1 MKKIELLSPAK
12 NLEVGIA
19 AINHGADA
27 VYIGGPSFGAREK
40 VGNSIED
47 IEALCRHAAIFDA
60 KVYVTMN
67 TLLFD
72 NELED
77 ARKLAYDCWNAGVDA
92 LIVQDMALLNM
103 DMPPIALHAS
113 TQCHNIDAEKVKFL
127 EDVGFSQVVLAREL
141 SIEQIKDIRSKTS
154 VPLEYFIHG
163 ALCVSYSGQCYLSH
177 VIGGRSANRGACAQ
191 PCRLSWNLENKE
203 GKRLAN
209 NRHLLSLRDLNNSKN
224 IEELIDAGI
233 TSFKIEGRLKDID
246 YVKNV
251 TAFYRKT
258 IDEIIERRD
267 DICRSSRGESN
278 PTFYPNPEKSFSRG
292 FTDYFIH
299 GRQKYIDAP
308 YSPKSMG
315 EYLGTIEKV
324 KNKSV
329 TIKTGKELHNGDGLC
344 FLDRENNLLGFNVN
358 GVLET
363 QGIQSQRDTFNVSVQ
378 DSHVGM
384 HRMRPL
390 QLQDSHVGTHRMR
403 PLQRQTVISNSD
415 ISMTTRFK
423 IEGSKIFRNYD
434 IVWQKEVEKSQ
445 GNRKIKIDLLFTDTE
460 DGFALSAKLHNE
472 DSEYITTY
480 LSTEKEIANN
490 AEKALE
496 NIKNKLSQWGD
507 TEFSVETQ
515 NIASANYVETQNIAS
530 ANHAETQNIA
540 SVPAMQNIAYFIRAS
555 VLGEMKKDLVE
566 KLRSYLI
573 EKHRNER
580 ERRDITSVETY
591 GQTPVE
597 TYGRSPVET
606 YGRTSSSSQQN
617 SSQRNA
623 IYPKEH
629 LSYLGNVINKKAK
642 EFYEL
647 HGVRDIESGL
657 EKNKSDEELVVMT
670 TKHCIRYANNMC
682 SKEIGKP
689 AESLY
694 LFNDKGRFRLDFDCR
709 NCCMKV
715 IKEKN

>member
-12 NLEVGIA
+12 NLEIGIA

-47 IEALCRHAAIFDA
+47 IEKLCRHAALYDA

-72 NELED
+72 NELD
-77 ARKLAYDCWNAGVDA
+77 QARKLAYDCWNAGVDA

-103 DMPPIALHAS
+103 DDMPPIALHAS
-113 TQCHNIDAEKVKFL
+113 TQCHNIEADKVKFL

-141 SIEQIKDIRSKTS
+141 SIDEIKDIRSKTS

-191 PCRLSWNLENKE
+191 PCRLAWNLENKD
-203 GKRLAN
+203 GKRLIS

-233 TSFKIEGRLKDID
+233 SSFKIEGRLKDID

-251 TAFYRKT
+251 TAYYRNK
-258 IDEIIERRD
+258 IDEVIAKRD
-267 DICRSSRGESN
+267 DLCRSSRGESS
-278 PTFYPNPEKSFSRG
+278 PSFYPAPEKSFSRG

-324 KNKSV
+324 KNKSI
-329 TIKTGKELHNGDGLC
+329 TIRTGKELHNGDGLC

-358 GVLET
+358 AVAENKTRSL
-363 QGIQSQRDTFNVSVQ
+363 SQTI
-378 DSHVGM
+378 
-384 HRMRPL
+384 
-390 QLQDSHVGTHRMR
+390 T
-403 PLQRQTVISNSD
+403 SNTD
-415 ISMTTRFK
+415 ISMATRFK
-423 IEGSKIFRNYD
+423 IEGSKIFRNHD
-434 IVWQKEVEKSQ
+434 QVWEKELEKSN
-445 GNRKIKIDLLFTDTE
+445 GNRKIKISLRFTDTE
-460 DGFALSAKLHNE
+460 DGFALSAKLYNE
-472 DSEYITTY
+472 DSEYVTTNI
-480 LSTEKEIANN
+480 SIEKEIAINT
-490 AEKALE
+490 EKALD
-496 NIKNKLSQWGD
+496 NIKSKLSQWGD
-507 TEFSVETQ
+507 TEFSVEEIDVDFGQQTTD
-515 NIASANYVETQNIAS
+515 NRYRCLSLS
-530 ANHAETQNIA
+530 KAELGTSTSTVTEESQ
-540 SVPAMQNIAYFIRAS
+540 IAYFIRAS

-566 KLRSYLI
+566 KLKSYLV

-580 ERRDITSVETY
+580 ETFVRPET
-591 GQTPVE
+591 
-597 TYGRSPVET
+597 
-606 YGRTSSSSQQN
+606 
-617 SSQRNA
+617 NA
-623 IYPKEH
+623 IFPKDN
-629 LSYLGNVINKKAK
+629 LSYLGNVINKKSR
-642 EFYEL
+642 EFYER
-647 HGVRDIESGL
+647 HGVEIIEDGL
-657 EKNKSDEELVVMT
+657 EKLHSNEETVVMT
-670 TKHCIRYANNMC
+670 TKHCVRYANNIC
-682 SKEIGKP
+682 CKEIGKP

-694 LFNDKGRFRLDFDCR
+694 LFNEKGRFRLDFDCR

-715 IKEKN
+715 IKEK

>member
-47 IEALCRHAAIFDA
+47 IEALCKHAALFDA

-67 TLLFD
+67 TLLYD
-72 NELED
+72 SELED

-113 TQCHNIDAEKVKFL
+113 TQCHNIEAEKVKFL

-141 SIEQIKDIRSKTS
+141 SIEQIKDIRSKTT
-154 VPLEYFIHG
+154 VPLEYFVHG

-191 PCRLSWNLENKE
+191 PCRLSWNLENAE
-203 GKRLAN
+203 GKRLIS

-251 TAFYRKT
+251 TAYYRNK
-258 IDEIIERRD
+258 IDEVIAKRD
-267 DICRSSRGESN
+267 DLCRSSRGESS
-278 PTFYPNPEKSFSRG
+278 PSFYPAPEKSFSRG

-315 EYLGTIEKV
+315 EYLGTIEKI
-324 KNKSV
+324 KNKSI
-329 TIKTGKELHNGDGLC
+329 TIRTGKELHNGDGLC

-358 GVLET
+358 AVAENKTRSL
-363 QGIQSQRDTFNVSVQ
+363 SQTI
-378 DSHVGM
+378 
-384 HRMRPL
+384 
-390 QLQDSHVGTHRMR
+390 T
-403 PLQRQTVISNSD
+403 SNTD
-415 ISMTTRFK
+415 ISMATRFK
-423 IEGSKIFRNYD
+423 IEGSKIFRNHD
-434 IVWQKEVEKSQ
+434 NVWEKELEKSN
-445 GNRKIKIDLLFTDTE
+445 GNRKQKISLRFTDTE
-460 DGFALSAKLHNE
+460 DGFALSAKLYNK
-472 DSEYITTY
+472 DSEYVTTNI
-480 LSTEKEIANN
+480 SIDKEVAINT
-490 AEKALE
+490 EKALD
-496 NIKNKLSQWGD
+496 NIKSKLSQWGD
-507 TEFSVETQ
+507 TEFSVEE
-515 NIASANYVETQNIAS
+515 IDVEFGQQTTDNGQQTLS
-530 ANHAETQNIA
+530 T
-540 SVPAMQNIAYFIRAS
+540 AYFIRAS

-566 KLRSYLI
+566 KLKSHLI

-580 ERRDITSVETY
+580 DRRDV
-591 GQTPVE
+591 TPVA
-597 TYGRSPVET
+597 SNV
-606 YGRTSSSSQQN
+606 
-617 SSQRNA
+617 
-623 IYPKEH
+623 IYPKES
-629 LSYLGNVINKKAK
+629 LTYLGNVINEKSR
-642 EFYEL
+642 EFYKR
-647 HGVRDIESGL
+647 HGVEIIEDGL
-657 EKNKSDEELVVMT
+657 EKLRSGDELVVMT
-670 TKHCIRYANNMC
+670 TKHCVRYANNIC

-689 AESLY
+689 ATSLY
-694 LFNDKGRFRLDFDCR
+694 LANDKGRFRLDFDCR

-715 IKEKN
+715 IKEK

>member
-12 NLEVGIA
+12 NLEIGIA

-47 IEALCRHAAIFDA
+47 IEKLCRHAALYDA

-72 NELED
+72 NELD
-77 ARKLAYDCWNAGVDA
+77 QARKLAYDCWNAGVDA

-103 DMPPIALHAS
+103 DDMPPIALHAS
-113 TQCHNIDAEKVKFL
+113 TQCHNIEAEKVKFL

-141 SIEQIKDIRSKTS
+141 SIDEIKDIRSKTS

-191 PCRLSWNLENKE
+191 PCRLAWNLENKD
-203 GKRLAN
+203 GKRLIS

-233 TSFKIEGRLKDID
+233 SSFKIEGRLKDID
-246 YVKNV
+246 YVKNI
-251 TAFYRKT
+251 TAYYRKT
-258 IDEIIERRD
+258 IDQIIEKRSD
-267 DICRSSRGESN
+267 LCRSSRGESN
-278 PTFYPNPEKSFSRG
+278 PSFYPAPEKSFSRG

-324 KNKSV
+324 KNKSI
-329 TIKTGKELHNGDGLC
+329 TIRTGKELHNGDGLC

-358 GVLET
+358 AVDTSQQDNKTTRQQGV
-363 QGIQSQRDTFNVSVQ
+363 R
-378 DSHVGM
+378 
-384 HRMRPL
+384 L
-390 QLQDSHVGTHRMR
+390 QTIS
-403 PLQRQTVISNSD
+403 SNSD
-415 ISMTTRFK
+415 ISMATRFK
-423 IEGSKIFRNYD
+423 IEGSKIFRNHD
-434 IVWQKEVEKSQ
+434 NVWEKELEKSN
-445 GNRKIKIDLLFTDTE
+445 GNRKIKISLRFTDTE
-460 DGFALSAKLHNE
+460 DGFALSAKLYNE
-472 DSEYITTY
+472 DSEYVTTNI
-480 LSTEKEIANN
+480 SIEKEIAINT
-490 AEKALE
+490 EKALD
-496 NIKNKLSQWGD
+496 NIKSKLSQWGD
-507 TEFSVETQ
+507 TEFSVEEIEVDFNDNGQQTTDNRHCPQ
-515 NIASANYVETQNIAS
+515 ESPVETYGRTS
-530 ANHAETQNIA
+530 L
-540 SVPAMQNIAYFIRAS
+540 AYFIRAS

-566 KLRSYLI
+566 KLKSYLI

-580 ERRDITSVETY
+580 DCRDVTAMASNV
-591 GQTPVE
+591 V
-597 TYGRSPVET
+597 
-606 YGRTSSSSQQN
+606 
-617 SSQRNA
+617 
-623 IYPKEH
+623 YPKES
-629 LSYLGNVINKKAK
+629 LTYLGNVINKKSR
-642 EFYEL
+642 EFYER
-647 HGVRDIESGL
+647 HGVEIIEDGL
-657 EKNKSDEELVVMT
+657 EKLHSNEETVVMT
-670 TKHCIRYANNMC
+670 TKHCVRYANNIC
-682 SKEIGKP
+682 CKEIGKP

-694 LFNDKGRFRLDFDCR
+694 LFNEKGRFRLDFDCR

-715 IKEKN
+715 IKEK

>member
-47 IEALCRHAAIFDA
+47 IETLCRHAALFDA

-72 NELED
+72 SELEE
-77 ARKLAYDCWNAGVDA
+77 ARKIAYDCWNVGVDA

-141 SIEQIKDIRSKTS
+141 SIEQIKDISSKTT
-154 VPLEYFIHG
+154 VPLEYFVHG

-191 PCRLSWNLENKE
+191 PCRLSWNLENAE
-203 GKRLAN
+203 GKRLAT

-258 IDEIIERRD
+258 IDEIIERSD
-267 DICRSSRGESN
+267 DLCRSSRGESN
-278 PTFYPNPEKSFSRG
+278 PSFNPNPEKSFSRG

-329 TIKTGKELHNGDGLC
+329 TIKTGKTLHNGDGLC

-358 GVLET
+358 AVAENKTRSLT
-363 QGIQSQRDTFNVSVQ
+363 
-378 DSHVGM
+378 
-384 HRMRPL
+384 
-390 QLQDSHVGTHRMR
+390 
-403 PLQRQTVISNSD
+403 QTVTSNTD
-415 ISMTTRFK
+415 ISMMTRFK
-423 IEGSKIFRNYD
+423 IEGSKIFRNSD
-434 IVWQKEVEKSQ
+434 LVWQKEVEKSS
-445 GNRKIKIDLLFTDTE
+445 GNRKIKIDLRFTDTE
-460 DGFALSAKLHNE
+460 DGFALSARLHDE
-472 DSEYITTY
+472 DATGVTKDATGVTSLRFVTTNI
-480 LSTEKEIANN
+480 SIEKEIANN

-496 NIKNKLSQWGD
+496 NIKNKISQWGD
-507 TEFSVETQ
+507 TEFSVEEIEIFFDNRQQTTDNRLCPQ
-515 NIASANYVETQNIAS
+515 ESHVDTYGRTS
-530 ANHAETQNIA
+530 T
-540 SVPAMQNIAYFIRAS
+540 AYFIRAS

-566 KLRSYLI
+566 KLKSYLI
-573 EKHRNER
+573 EKHRDER
-580 ERRDITSVETY
+580 ERRDV
-591 GQTPVE
+591 TPVASQDV
-597 TYGRSPVET
+597 TPVA
-606 YGRTSSSSQQN
+606 SQV
-617 SSQRNA
+617 
-623 IYPKEH
+623 IYPQTS
-629 LSYLGNVINKKAK
+629 LSYLGNVINKKAR

-647 HGVRDIESGL
+647 HGVTDIEDGL
-657 EKNKSDEELVVMT
+657 EKLKSNDELVVMT
-670 TKHCIRYANNMC
+670 TKHCIRYANNIC

-689 AESLY
+689 AISLY
-694 LFNDKGRFRLDFDCR
+694 LVNDKGRFRLDFDCR

-715 IKEKN
+715 IKEK

>member
-47 IEALCRHAAIFDA
+47 IEALCRHAALFDA

-67 TLLFD
+67 TLLYD
-72 NELED
+72 SELED

-113 TQCHNIDAEKVKFL
+113 TQCHNIEAEKVKFL

-141 SIEQIKDIRSKTS
+141 SIEQIKDIRSKTT
-154 VPLEYFIHG
+154 VPLEYFVHG

-191 PCRLSWNLENKE
+191 PCRLSWNLENAE
-203 GKRLAN
+203 GKRLIS

-251 TAFYRKT
+251 TAYYRNK
-258 IDEIIERRD
+258 IDEVIAKRD
-267 DICRSSRGESN
+267 DLCRSSRGESS
-278 PTFYPNPEKSFSRG
+278 PSFYPAPEKSFSRG

-315 EYLGTIEKV
+315 EYLGTIEKI
-324 KNKSV
+324 KNKSI
-329 TIKTGKELHNGDGLC
+329 TIRTGKELHNGDGLC

-358 GVLET
+358 AVAENKTRSL
-363 QGIQSQRDTFNVSVQ
+363 SQTI
-378 DSHVGM
+378 
-384 HRMRPL
+384 
-390 QLQDSHVGTHRMR
+390 T
-403 PLQRQTVISNSD
+403 SNTD
-415 ISMTTRFK
+415 ISMATRFK
-423 IEGSKIFRNYD
+423 IEGSKIFRNHD
-434 IVWQKEVEKSQ
+434 NVWEKELEKSN
-445 GNRKIKIDLLFTDTE
+445 GNRKQKISLRFTDTE
-460 DGFALSAKLHNE
+460 DGFALSAKLYNK
-472 DSEYITTY
+472 DSEYVTTNI
-480 LSTEKEIANN
+480 SIDKEVAINT
-490 AEKALE
+490 EKALD
-496 NIKNKLSQWGD
+496 NIKSKLSQWGD
-507 TEFSVETQ
+507 TEFSVEE
-515 NIASANYVETQNIAS
+515 IDVEFGQQTTDNGQQTLS
-530 ANHAETQNIA
+530 T
-540 SVPAMQNIAYFIRAS
+540 AYFIRAS

-566 KLRSYLI
+566 KLKSYLI

-580 ERRDITSVETY
+580 DCRDV
-591 GQTPVE
+591 TPVA
-597 TYGRSPVET
+597 SNV
-606 YGRTSSSSQQN
+606 
-617 SSQRNA
+617 
-623 IYPKEH
+623 IYPKES
-629 LSYLGNVINKKAK
+629 LTYLGNVINEKSR
-642 EFYEL
+642 EFYKR
-647 HGVRDIESGL
+647 HGVEIIEDGL
-657 EKNKSDEELVVMT
+657 EKLRSGDELVVMT
-670 TKHCIRYANNMC
+670 TKHCVRYANNIC

-689 AESLY
+689 ATSLY
-694 LFNDKGRFRLDFDCR
+694 LANDKGRFRLDFDCR

-715 IKEKN
+715 IKEK

>member
-47 IEALCRHAAIFDA
+47 IEALCKHAALFDA

-67 TLLFD
+67 TLLYD
-72 NELED
+72 SELED

-113 TQCHNIDAEKVKFL
+113 TQCHNIEAEKVKFL

-141 SIEQIKDIRSKTS
+141 SIEQIKDIRSKTT
-154 VPLEYFIHG
+154 VPLEYFVHG

-191 PCRLSWNLENKE
+191 PCRLSWNLENAE
-203 GKRLAN
+203 GKRLIS

-233 TSFKIEGRLKDID
+233 TSFKIEGRLKDVD

-251 TAFYRKT
+251 TAYYRKT

-267 DICRSSRGESN
+267 DICRSSRGESS
-278 PTFYPNPEKSFSRG
+278 PSFYPAPEKSFSRG

-324 KNKSV
+324 KNKSI

-358 GVLET
+358 AVDTSQHDNKSTRQQGV
-363 QGIQSQRDTFNVSVQ
+363 R
-378 DSHVGM
+378 
-384 HRMRPL
+384 L
-390 QLQDSHVGTHRMR
+390 QT
-403 PLQRQTVISNSD
+403 ISSNTD
-415 ISMTTRFK
+415 ISMATRFK
-423 IEGSKIFRNYD
+423 IEGSKIFRNHD
-434 IVWQKEVEKSQ
+434 NVWEKELEKSH
-445 GNRKIKIDLLFTDTE
+445 GNRKQKISLRFSDTE
-460 DGFALSAKLHNE
+460 DGFALSAKLYNT
-472 DSEYITTY
+472 DSEYITTNI
-480 LSTEKEIANN
+480 SIEKEVAINT
-490 AEKALE
+490 EKALD
-496 NIKNKLSQWGD
+496 NIKSKLSQWGD
-507 TEFSVETQ
+507 TEFFVEE
-515 NIASANYVETQNIAS
+515 IEVEFGQQTLS
-530 ANHAETQNIA
+530 T
-540 SVPAMQNIAYFIRAS
+540 AYFIRAS

-566 KLRSYLI
+566 KLKSHLI

-580 ERRDITSVETY
+580 DTRKTDATGVKDATGVTSL
-591 GQTPVE
+591 PV
-597 TYGRSPVET
+597 
-606 YGRTSSSSQQN
+606 
-617 SSQRNA
+617 
-623 IYPKEH
+623 YPKES
-629 LSYLGNVINKKAK
+629 LTYLGNVINEKSR
-642 EFYEL
+642 EFYKK
-647 HGVRDIESGL
+647 HGVEIIEDGL
-657 EKNKSDEELVVMT
+657 EKLRSNDELVVMT
-670 TKHCIRYANNMC
+670 TKHCIRYANNIC

-689 AESLY
+689 ASSLY
-694 LFNDKGRFRLDFDCR
+694 LVNDKGRFRLDFDCR

-715 IKEKN
+715 IKEK

>member
-47 IEALCRHAAIFDA
+47 IEALCRHAALFDA

-67 TLLFD
+67 TLLYD
-72 NELED
+72 SELED

-113 TQCHNIDAEKVKFL
+113 TQCHNIEAEKVKFL

-141 SIEQIKDIRSKTS
+141 SIEQIKDIRSKTT

-191 PCRLSWNLENKE
+191 PCRLAWNLENAE
-203 GKRLAN
+203 GKRLIS

-251 TAFYRKT
+251 TAYYRNR
-258 IDEIIERRD
+258 IDEIIAKRD

-278 PTFYPNPEKSFSRG
+278 PTFYPAPEKSFSRG

-324 KNKSV
+324 KNKSI
-329 TIKTGKELHNGDGLC
+329 TIRTGKELHNGDGLC

-358 GVLET
+358 GVMET
-363 QGIQSQRDTFNVSVQ
+363 KT
-378 DSHVGM
+378 
-384 HRMRPL
+384 
-390 QLQDSHVGTHRMR
+390 
-403 PLQRQTVISNSD
+403 QTLTQTITSNSD
-415 ISMTTRFK
+415 ISMATRFK
-423 IEGSKIFRNYD
+423 IEGSKIFRNHD
-434 IVWQKEVEKSQ
+434 NVWEKELEKSN
-445 GNRKIKIDLLFTDTE
+445 GNRKQKISLRFSDTE
-460 DGFALSAKLHNE
+460 DGFALSAKLYNE
-472 DSEYITTY
+472 DSEYVTTNI
-480 LSTEKEIANN
+480 SIEKEVAINT
-490 AEKALE
+490 EKALD
-496 NIKNKLSQWGD
+496 NIKSKLSQWGD
-507 TEFSVETQ
+507 TEFAVEEIDVDFGQQTTDNGQRCLSLSKADIGTSTSSVTEESQ
-515 NIASANYVETQNIAS
+515 
-530 ANHAETQNIA
+530 
-540 SVPAMQNIAYFIRAS
+540 IAYFIRAS

-566 KLRSYLI
+566 KLKSYLV

-580 ERRDITSVETY
+580 ETFVRPET
-591 GQTPVE
+591 
-597 TYGRSPVET
+597 
-606 YGRTSSSSQQN
+606 
-617 SSQRNA
+617 NA
-623 IYPKEH
+623 IFPKDN
-629 LSYLGNVINKKAK
+629 LSYLGNVINTKSR
-642 EFYEL
+642 EFYEM
-647 HGVRDIESGL
+647 HGVEIIEDGL
-657 EKNKSDEELVVMT
+657 EKLRSNDELVVMT
-670 TKHCIRYANNMC
+670 TKHCVRYANNIC

-689 AESLY
+689 ATSLY
-694 LFNDKGRFRLDFDCR
+694 LVNDKGRFRLDFDCR

-715 IKEKN
+715 IKEK

>member
-47 IEALCRHAAIFDA
+47 IEALCKHAALFDA

-67 TLLFD
+67 TLLYD
-72 NELED
+72 SELED

-113 TQCHNIDAEKVKFL
+113 TQCHNIEAEKVKFL

-141 SIEQIKDIRSKTS
+141 SIEQIKDIRSKTT

-191 PCRLSWNLENKE
+191 PCRLSWNLENAE
-203 GKRLAN
+203 GKRLIS

-251 TAFYRKT
+251 TAYYRNR
-258 IDEIIERRD
+258 IDEIIAKRD

-278 PTFYPNPEKSFSRG
+278 PTFYPAPEKSFSRG

-324 KNKSV
+324 KNKSI
-329 TIKTGKELHNGDGLC
+329 TIRTGKELHNGDGLC

-358 GVLET
+358 GVMET
-363 QGIQSQRDTFNVSVQ
+363 KT
-378 DSHVGM
+378 
-384 HRMRPL
+384 
-390 QLQDSHVGTHRMR
+390 
-403 PLQRQTVISNSD
+403 QTLTQTITSNTD
-415 ISMTTRFK
+415 ISMATRFK
-423 IEGSKIFRNYD
+423 IEGSKIFRNHD
-434 IVWQKEVEKSQ
+434 NVWEKELEKSN
-445 GNRKIKIDLLFTDTE
+445 GNRKQKISLRFSDTE
-460 DGFALSAKLHNE
+460 DGFALSAKLYNE
-472 DSEYITTY
+472 DCEYVTTNI
-480 LSTEKEIANN
+480 SIEKEVAINT
-490 AEKALE
+490 EKALD
-496 NIKNKLSQWGD
+496 NIKSKLSQWGD
-507 TEFSVETQ
+507 TEFAVEEIDVLFGQQTTDNGQ
-515 NIASANYVETQNIAS
+515 QTLSTAYKSEPMANSQ
-530 ANHAETQNIA
+530 Q
-540 SVPAMQNIAYFIRAS
+540 PIAYFIRAS

-566 KLRSYLI
+566 KLKSYLI

-580 ERRDITSVETY
+580 ETFVRPET
-591 GQTPVE
+591 
-597 TYGRSPVET
+597 
-606 YGRTSSSSQQN
+606 
-617 SSQRNA
+617 NA
-623 IYPKEH
+623 IFPKDN
-629 LSYLGNVINKKAK
+629 LSYLGNVINAK
-642 EFYEL
+642 SREFYEM
-647 HGVRDIESGL
+647 HGVEIIEDGL
-657 EKNKSDEELVVMT
+657 EKLRSNDELVVMT
-670 TKHCIRYANNMC
+670 TKHCVRYANNIC

-689 AESLY
+689 ATSLY
-694 LFNDKGRFRLDFDCR
+694 LVNDKGRFRLDFDCR

-715 IKEKN
+715 IKEK

>member
-12 NLEVGIA
+12 NLEIGIA

-47 IEALCRHAAIFDA
+47 IEKLCRHAALYDA

-72 NELED
+72 SELD
-77 ARKLAYDCWNAGVDA
+77 QARKLAYDCWNAGVDA

-103 DMPPIALHAS
+103 DDMPPIALHAS
-113 TQCHNIDAEKVKFL
+113 TQCHNIEAEKVKFL

-141 SIEQIKDIRSKTS
+141 SIDEIKDIRSKTS

-191 PCRLSWNLENKE
+191 PCRLAWNLENKD
-203 GKRLAN
+203 GKRLIS

-251 TAFYRKT
+251 TAYYRNR
-258 IDEIIERRD
+258 IDEIIAKRD
-267 DICRSSRGESN
+267 DLCRSSRGESN
-278 PTFYPNPEKSFSRG
+278 PTFYPAPEKSFSRG

-324 KNKSV
+324 KNKSI

-358 GVLET
+358 AVDTSQQDNKTTRQQGV
-363 QGIQSQRDTFNVSVQ
+363 R
-378 DSHVGM
+378 
-384 HRMRPL
+384 L
-390 QLQDSHVGTHRMR
+390 QTIS
-403 PLQRQTVISNSD
+403 SNSD
-415 ISMTTRFK
+415 ISMATRFK
-423 IEGSKIFRNYD
+423 IEGSKIFRNHD
-434 IVWQKEVEKSQ
+434 NVWEKELEKSN
-445 GNRKIKIDLLFTDTE
+445 GNRKIKISLRFTDTE
-460 DGFALSAKLHNE
+460 DGFALSAKLYNE
-472 DSEYITTY
+472 DSEYVTTNI
-480 LSTEKEIANN
+480 SIEKEIAINT
-490 AEKALE
+490 EKALD
-496 NIKNKLSQWGD
+496 NIKSKLSQWGD
-507 TEFSVETQ
+507 TEFLVEEIDVDFNDNGQQTTDKRHCPQESPVETYGRT
-515 NIASANYVETQNIAS
+515 SL
-530 ANHAETQNIA
+530 
-540 SVPAMQNIAYFIRAS
+540 AYFIRAS

-566 KLRSYLI
+566 KLKSYLI

-580 ERRDITSVETY
+580 ETFIKPEINVL
-591 GQTPVE
+591 
-597 TYGRSPVET
+597 
-606 YGRTSSSSQQN
+606 
-617 SSQRNA
+617 
-623 IYPKEH
+623 YPMEKV
-629 LSYLGNVINKKAK
+629 SYLGNVINKKSR
-642 EFYEL
+642 EFYER
-647 HGVRDIESGL
+647 HGVEIIEDGL
-657 EKNKSDEELVVMT
+657 EKLHSNEETVVMT
-670 TKHCIRYANNMC
+670 TKHCVRYANNIC
-682 SKEIGKP
+682 CKEIGKP

-694 LFNDKGRFRLDFDCR
+694 LFNEKGRFRLDFDCR

-715 IKEKN
+715 IKEK

>member
-47 IEALCRHAAIFDA
+47 IETLCRHAALFDA

-77 ARKLAYDCWNAGVDA
+77 ACKLAYDCWNAGVDA

-141 SIEQIKDIRSKTS
+141 SIEQIKDIRSKTT
-154 VPLEYFIHG
+154 VPLEYFVHG

-191 PCRLSWNLENKE
+191 PCRLSWNLENAE
-203 GKRLAN
+203 GKRLAT

-233 TSFKIEGRLKDID
+233 SSFKIEGRLKDID

-278 PTFYPNPEKSFSRG
+278 PAFYPNPEKSFSRG

-329 TIKTGKELHNGDGLC
+329 TIRTNKELHNGDGLC

-358 GVLET
+358 AVAENKTRSLT
-363 QGIQSQRDTFNVSVQ
+363 
-378 DSHVGM
+378 
-384 HRMRPL
+384 
-390 QLQDSHVGTHRMR
+390 
-403 PLQRQTVISNSD
+403 QTVTSNSD
-415 ISMTTRFK
+415 ISKMTRFK
-423 IEGSKIFRNYD
+423 IEGSKIFRNSD
-434 IVWQKEVEKSQ
+434 LVWQKEVEKSQ
-445 GNRKIKIDLLFTDTE
+445 GNRKMKIDLIFTDTE
-460 DGFALSAKLHNE
+460 DGFALSAKLHDT

-490 AEKALE
+490 AEMALE
-496 NIKNKLSQWGD
+496 NIKSKLSQWGD
-507 TEFSVETQ
+507 TEFMVENIEIFFDNGQQTTDNRLCPQESHVETYGRM
-515 NIASANYVETQNIAS
+515 S
-530 ANHAETQNIA
+530 
-540 SVPAMQNIAYFIRAS
+540 YFIRAS

-566 KLRSYLI
+566 KLRAYLI
-573 EKHRNER
+573 EKHRDER
-580 ERRDITSVETY
+580 ERRDVKVTTSDV
-591 GQTPVE
+591 
-597 TYGRSPVET
+597 
-606 YGRTSSSSQQN
+606 
-617 SSQRNA
+617 

-629 LSYLGNVINKKAK
+629 LTYLGNVINKKAR

-647 HGVRDIESGL
+647 HGVKDIEDGL
-657 EKNKSDEELVVMT
+657 EKIKSNDELVVMT
-670 TKHCIRYANNMC
+670 TKHCIRYANNIC

-689 AESLY
+689 ATSLY
-694 LFNDKGRFRLDFDCR
+694 LVNDKGRFRLDFDCR

-715 IKEKN
+715 IKEKFI

>member
-47 IEALCRHAAIFDA
+47 IEALCKHAALFDA

-67 TLLFD
+67 TLLYD
-72 NELED
+72 SELED

-113 TQCHNIDAEKVKFL
+113 TQCHNIEAEKVKFL

-141 SIEQIKDIRSKTS
+141 SIEQIKDIRSKTT
-154 VPLEYFIHG
+154 VPLEYFVHG

-191 PCRLSWNLENKE
+191 PCRLSWNLENAE
-203 GKRLAN
+203 GKRLIS

-233 TSFKIEGRLKDID
+233 SSFKIEGRLKDID

-251 TAFYRKT
+251 TAYYRNK
-258 IDEIIERRD
+258 IDEVIAKRD
-267 DICRSSRGESN
+267 DLCRSSRGESN
-278 PTFYPNPEKSFSRG
+278 PSFYPAPEKSFSRG

-315 EYLGTIEKV
+315 EYLGTIEKI
-324 KNKSV
+324 KNKSI
-329 TIKTGKELHNGDGLC
+329 TIRTGKELHNGDGLC

-358 GVLET
+358 AVAENKTRSL
-363 QGIQSQRDTFNVSVQ
+363 SQTI
-378 DSHVGM
+378 
-384 HRMRPL
+384 
-390 QLQDSHVGTHRMR
+390 T
-403 PLQRQTVISNSD
+403 SNTD
-415 ISMTTRFK
+415 ISMATRFK
-423 IEGSKIFRNYD
+423 IEGSKIFRNHD
-434 IVWQKEVEKSQ
+434 NVWERELEKSN
-445 GNRKIKIDLLFTDTE
+445 GNRKQKISLRFTDTE
-460 DGFALSAKLHNE
+460 DGFALSAKLYNE
-472 DSEYITTY
+472 DSEYVTTNI
-480 LSTEKEIANN
+480 SIDKEVAINT
-490 AEKALE
+490 EKALD
-496 NIKNKLSQWGD
+496 NIKSKLSQWGD
-507 TEFSVETQ
+507 TEFSIEEIDVEFGQQTTDNGQ
-515 NIASANYVETQNIAS
+515 QTLST
-530 ANHAETQNIA
+530 
-540 SVPAMQNIAYFIRAS
+540 AYFIRAS

-566 KLRSYLI
+566 KLKSYLI

-580 ERRDITSVETY
+580 DTRKTDATGVKDATGVTSL
-591 GQTPVE
+591 PV
-597 TYGRSPVET
+597 
-606 YGRTSSSSQQN
+606 
-617 SSQRNA
+617 
-623 IYPKEH
+623 YPKES
-629 LSYLGNVINKKAK
+629 LTYLGNVINEKSR
-642 EFYEL
+642 EFYKR
-647 HGVRDIESGL
+647 HGVEIIEDGL
-657 EKNKSDEELVVMT
+657 EKLRSGDELVVMT
-670 TKHCIRYANNMC
+670 TKHCVRYANNIC

-689 AESLY
+689 ATSLY
-694 LFNDKGRFRLDFDCR
+694 LANDKGRFRLDFDCR

-715 IKEKN
+715 IKEK

>member
-47 IEALCRHAAIFDA
+47 IETLCRHAALFDA

-141 SIEQIKDIRSKTS
+141 SIEQIKDIRSKTT
-154 VPLEYFIHG
+154 VPLEYFVHG

-191 PCRLSWNLENKE
+191 PCRLSWNLENAE
-203 GKRLAN
+203 GKRLIS

-251 TAFYRKT
+251 TAYYRNR
-258 IDEIIERRD
+258 IDEIIAKRD

-278 PTFYPNPEKSFSRG
+278 PTFYPAPEKSFSRG

-329 TIKTGKELHNGDGLC
+329 TIKTNKELHNGDGLC

-358 GVLET
+358 AVAENKTRSLT
-363 QGIQSQRDTFNVSVQ
+363 
-378 DSHVGM
+378 
-384 HRMRPL
+384 
-390 QLQDSHVGTHRMR
+390 
-403 PLQRQTVISNSD
+403 QTVTSNSD
-415 ISMTTRFK
+415 ISMATRFK
-423 IEGSKIFRNYD
+423 IEGSKIFRNSD
-434 IVWQKEVEKSQ
+434 LVWQKEVEKSQ
-445 GNRKIKIDLLFTDTE
+445 GNRKMKIDLIFTDTE
-460 DGFALSAKLHNE
+460 DGFALSAKLHDT

-507 TEFSVETQ
+507 TEFVVENIEIFFDNGQQTTDNRLCPQESHVETYGRM
-515 NIASANYVETQNIAS
+515 S
-530 ANHAETQNIA
+530 
-540 SVPAMQNIAYFIRAS
+540 YFIRAS

-580 ERRDITSVETY
+580 ERRNIT
-591 GQTPVE
+591 
-597 TYGRSPVET
+597 
-606 YGRTSSSSQQN
+606 SSQQN
-617 SSQRNA
+617 V

-629 LSYLGNVINKKAK
+629 LTYLGNVINKKAR
-642 EFYEL
+642 EFYEF
-647 HGVRDIESGL
+647 HGVKDIEDGL
-657 EKNKSDEELVVMT
+657 EKIKSNDELVVMT
-670 TKHCIRYANNMC
+670 TKHCIRYANNIC

-689 AESLY
+689 AISLY
-694 LFNDKGRFRLDFDCR
+694 LVNDKGRFRLDFDCR

-715 IKEKN
+715 IKEK

>member
-47 IEALCRHAAIFDA
+47 IETLCRHAALFDA

-77 ARKLAYDCWNAGVDA
+77 ARKIAYDCWNAGVDA

-113 TQCHNIDAEKVKFL
+113 TQCHNIEAEKVKFL

-141 SIEQIKDIRSKTS
+141 SIEQIKEIRSRTT
-154 VPLEYFIHG
+154 VPLEYFVHG

-191 PCRLSWNLENKE
+191 PCRLAWNLENAE
-203 GKRLAN
+203 GKRLVS

-258 IDEIIERRD
+258 IDEIIEGRD
-267 DICRSSRGESN
+267 DLCRSSRGESN
-278 PTFYPNPEKSFSRG
+278 PSFYPNPEKSFSRG

-329 TIKTGKELHNGDGLC
+329 TIKTNKELHNGDGLC

-358 GVLET
+358 AVSRDASEGRKVAGS
-363 QGIQSQRDTFNVSVQ
+363 QGHKGIRS
-378 DSHVGM
+378 
-384 HRMRPL
+384 
-390 QLQDSHVGTHRMR
+390 
-403 PLQRQTVISNSD
+403 QTVTSNTD
-415 ISMTTRFK
+415 ISMMTRFK
-423 IEGSKIFRNYD
+423 IEGSKIFRNSD
-434 IVWQKEVEKSQ
+434 LVWQKEVEKSS
-445 GNRKIKIDLLFTDTE
+445 GNRKIKIDLRFTDTE

-472 DSEYITTY
+472 DSEYVTTNI
-480 LSTEKEIANN
+480 SIEKEIANN

-496 NIKNKLSQWGD
+496 NIKNKISQWGD
-507 TEFSVETQ
+507 TEFSVAKIEIFFDNRQQT
-515 NIASANYVETQNIAS
+515 T
-530 ANHAETQNIA
+530 
-540 SVPAMQNIAYFIRAS
+540 AYFIRTS

-566 KLRSYLI
+566 KLKSYLI
-573 EKHRNER
+573 DKHRNER
-580 ERRDITSVETY
+580 ETFVKPKT
-591 GQTPVE
+591 
-597 TYGRSPVET
+597 
-606 YGRTSSSSQQN
+606 
-617 SSQRNA
+617 NA
-623 IYPKEH
+623 IYPKES
-629 LSYLGNVINKKAK
+629 LSYLGNVINNKSR

-647 HGVRDIESGL
+647 HGVTDVEDGL
-657 EKNKSDEELVVMT
+657 EKLKSNDELVVMT
-670 TKHCIRYANNMC
+670 MKHCIRYANNIC

-689 AESLY
+689 ATSLY
-694 LFNDKGRFRLDFDCR
+694 LVNDKGRFRLDFDCR

-715 IKEKN
+715 IREK

>member
-47 IEALCRHAAIFDA
+47 IEALCRHAALFDA
-60 KVYVTMN
+60 KVYDTMN
-67 TLLFD
+67 TLLYD
-72 NELED
+72 SELED

-113 TQCHNIDAEKVKFL
+113 TQCHNIEAEKVKFL

-141 SIEQIKDIRSKTS
+141 SIEQIKDIRSKTT

-191 PCRLSWNLENKE
+191 PCRLAWNLENAE
-203 GKRLAN
+203 GKRLIS

-251 TAFYRKT
+251 TAYYRNR
-258 IDEIIERRD
+258 IDEIIAKRD

-278 PTFYPNPEKSFSRG
+278 PTFYPAPEKSFSRG

-324 KNKSV
+324 KNKSI
-329 TIKTGKELHNGDGLC
+329 TIRTGKELHNGDGLC

-358 GVLET
+358 AVAENKTRSLT
-363 QGIQSQRDTFNVSVQ
+363 QTIT
-378 DSHVGM
+378 
-384 HRMRPL
+384 
-390 QLQDSHVGTHRMR
+390 
-403 PLQRQTVISNSD
+403 SNTD
-415 ISMTTRFK
+415 ISMATRFK
-423 IEGSKIFRNYD
+423 IEGSKIFRNHD
-434 IVWQKEVEKSQ
+434 NVWEKELEKSN
-445 GNRKIKIDLLFTDTE
+445 GNRKQKISLRFSDTE
-460 DGFALSAKLHNE
+460 DGFALSAKLYNE
-472 DSEYITTY
+472 DCEYVTTNI
-480 LSTEKEIANN
+480 SIEKEVAINT
-490 AEKALE
+490 EKALD
-496 NIKNKLSQWGD
+496 NIKSKLSQWGD
-507 TEFSVETQ
+507 TEFAVEEIDVDFGQQTTDNGQGCLSLSKADIGTSTSSVTEESQ
-515 NIASANYVETQNIAS
+515 
-530 ANHAETQNIA
+530 
-540 SVPAMQNIAYFIRAS
+540 IAYFIRAS
-555 VLGEMKKDLVE
+555 ILGEMKKDLVE
-566 KLRSYLI
+566 KLKSYLV

-580 ERRDITSVETY
+580 ETFVRPET
-591 GQTPVE
+591 
-597 TYGRSPVET
+597 
-606 YGRTSSSSQQN
+606 
-617 SSQRNA
+617 NA
-623 IYPKEH
+623 IFPKDN
-629 LSYLGNVINKKAK
+629 LSYLGNVINAK
-642 EFYEL
+642 SREFYEM
-647 HGVRDIESGL
+647 HGVEIIEDGL
-657 EKNKSDEELVVMT
+657 EKLRSNDELVVMT
-670 TKHCIRYANNMC
+670 TKHCVRYANNIC

-689 AESLY
+689 ATSLY
-694 LFNDKGRFRLDFDCR
+694 LVNDKGRFRLDFDCR

-715 IKEKN
+715 IKEK

>member
-47 IEALCRHAAIFDA
+47 IEALCKHAALFDA

-113 TQCHNIDAEKVKFL
+113 TQCHNIEAEKVKFL

-141 SIEQIKDIRSKTS
+141 SIEQIKDIRSKTT

-191 PCRLSWNLENKE
+191 PCRLSWNLENAE
-203 GKRLAN
+203 GKRLIS

-251 TAFYRKT
+251 TAYYRNK
-258 IDEIIERRD
+258 IDEVIAKRED
-267 DICRSSRGESN
+267 LCRSSRGESS
-278 PTFYPNPEKSFSRG
+278 PTFYPAPEKSFSRG

-315 EYLGTIEKV
+315 EYLGTIEKI
-324 KNKSV
+324 KNKSI
-329 TIKTGKELHNGDGLC
+329 TIRTGKELHNGDGLC

-358 GVLET
+358 AVAENKTRSLT
-363 QGIQSQRDTFNVSVQ
+363 QTIT
-378 DSHVGM
+378 
-384 HRMRPL
+384 
-390 QLQDSHVGTHRMR
+390 
-403 PLQRQTVISNSD
+403 SNTD
-415 ISMTTRFK
+415 ISMATRFK
-423 IEGSKIFRNYD
+423 IEGSKIFRNSD
-434 IVWQKEVEKSQ
+434 LVWQKEVEKSN
-445 GNRKIKIDLLFTDTE
+445 GNRKQKISLRFTDTE
-460 DGFALSAKLHNE
+460 DGFALSAKLYNE
-472 DSEYITTY
+472 DCEYVTTNI
-480 LSTEKEIANN
+480 SIEKEIAINT
-490 AEKALE
+490 EKALD
-496 NIKNKLSQWGD
+496 NIKSKLSQWGD
-507 TEFSVETQ
+507 TEFAVEEIDVLFGQQTTDNGQGCLSLSKADIGTSTSSVTEESQ
-515 NIASANYVETQNIAS
+515 
-530 ANHAETQNIA
+530 
-540 SVPAMQNIAYFIRAS
+540 IAYFIRAS

-566 KLRSYLI
+566 KLKSYLI

-580 ERRDITSVETY
+580 ETFVRPET
-591 GQTPVE
+591 
-597 TYGRSPVET
+597 
-606 YGRTSSSSQQN
+606 
-617 SSQRNA
+617 NA
-623 IYPKEH
+623 IFPKDN
-629 LSYLGNVINKKAK
+629 LSYLGNVINKKSR
-642 EFYEL
+642 EFYEN
-647 HGVRDIESGL
+647 HGVENIEDGL
-657 EKNKSDEELVVMT
+657 EKLRSDDELVVMT
-670 TKHCIRYANNMC
+670 TKHCVRYANNIC

-689 AESLY
+689 ATSLY
-694 LFNDKGRFRLDFDCR
+694 LVNDKGRFRLDFDCR

-715 IKEKN
+715 IKEK

>member
-47 IEALCRHAAIFDA
+47 IETLCNHAALFDA
-60 KVYVTMN
+60 RVYVTMN

-72 NELED
+72 SELED

-113 TQCHNIDAEKVKFL
+113 TQCHNIEAEKVKFL

-154 VPLEYFIHG
+154 VPLEYFVHG

-191 PCRLSWNLENKE
+191 PCRLAWNLENAE
-203 GKRLAN
+203 GKRLVS

-267 DICRSSRGESN
+267 DLCRSSRGESN
-278 PTFYPNPEKSFSRG
+278 PSFNPNPEKSFSRG

-329 TIKTGKELHNGDGLC
+329 TIRTNKELHNGDGLC

-358 GVLET
+358 AVSRDASMLPTIKHIDTSEGRKVAGS
-363 QGIQSQRDTFNVSVQ
+363 QGYKGIRS
-378 DSHVGM
+378 
-384 HRMRPL
+384 
-390 QLQDSHVGTHRMR
+390 
-403 PLQRQTVISNSD
+403 QTVTSNTD
-415 ISMTTRFK
+415 ISMATRFK
-423 IEGSKIFRNYD
+423 IEGSKIFRNSD
-434 IVWQKEVEKSQ
+434 LVWQKEVEKSS
-445 GNRKIKIDLLFTDTE
+445 GNRKIKIDLKFTDTE
-460 DGFALSAKLHNE
+460 DGFALSAKLHDE
-472 DSEYITTY
+472 DSEYVTTNI
-480 LSTEKEIANN
+480 SIEKEIANN
-490 AEKALE
+490 TEKALE
-496 NIKNKLSQWGD
+496 NIKNKISQWGD
-507 TEFSVETQ
+507 TEFSVED
-515 NIASANYVETQNIAS
+515 VEIDFQVTGSQS
-530 ANHAETQNIA
+530 HKVTE
-540 SVPAMQNIAYFIRAS
+540 SVSGSELNVQQPTTNSQQPIAYFIRAS

-566 KLRSYLI
+566 KLKSYLI

-580 ERRDITSVETY
+580 ERRNI
-591 GQTPVE
+591 
-597 TYGRSPVET
+597 SPVET
-606 YGRTSSSSQQN
+606 YGRTSVLY
-617 SSQRNA
+617 
-623 IYPKEH
+623 IDPKQIRLE
-629 LSYLGNVINKKAK
+629 GQKNG
-642 EFYEL
+642 FFPGCC
-647 HGVRDIESGL
+647 GVW
-657 EKNKSDEELVVMT
+657 KNNLIVCGS
-670 TKHCIRYANNMC
+670 TKN
-682 SKEIGKP
+682 
-689 AESLY
+689 L
-694 LFNDKGRFRLDFDCR
+694 
-709 NCCMKV
+709 
-715 IKEKN
+715 KEKAELDKFLKENNFNLIELYDGELIDVGSIFFN

>member
-47 IEALCRHAAIFDA
+47 IEALCKHAALFDA

-67 TLLFD
+67 TLLYD
-72 NELED
+72 SELED

-113 TQCHNIDAEKVKFL
+113 TQCHNIEAEKVKFL

-141 SIEQIKDIRSKTS
+141 SIEQIKDIRSKTT

-191 PCRLSWNLENKE
+191 PCRLSWNLENAE
-203 GKRLAN
+203 GKRLIS

-251 TAFYRKT
+251 TAYYRNR
-258 IDEIIERRD
+258 IDEIIAKRD

-278 PTFYPNPEKSFSRG
+278 PTFYPAPDKSFSRG

-299 GRQKYIDAP
+299 GRQKYIDSP

-324 KNKSV
+324 KNKSI
-329 TIKTGKELHNGDGLC
+329 TIRTGKELHNGDGLC

-358 GVLET
+358 AVAENKTRSLT
-363 QGIQSQRDTFNVSVQ
+363 QTIT
-378 DSHVGM
+378 
-384 HRMRPL
+384 
-390 QLQDSHVGTHRMR
+390 
-403 PLQRQTVISNSD
+403 SNTD
-415 ISMTTRFK
+415 ISMATRFK
-423 IEGSKIFRNYD
+423 IEGSKIFRNHD
-434 IVWQKEVEKSQ
+434 NVWEKELEKSN
-445 GNRKIKIDLLFTDTE
+445 GNRKQKISLRFSDTE
-460 DGFALSAKLHNE
+460 DGFALSAKLYNT
-472 DSEYITTY
+472 DSEYITTNI
-480 LSTEKEIANN
+480 SIEKEVAINT
-490 AEKALE
+490 EKALD
-496 NIKNKLSQWGD
+496 NIKSKLSQWGD
-507 TEFSVETQ
+507 TEFAVEEIDVLFGQQTTDNGQGCLSLSKADIGTSTSSVTEESQT
-515 NIASANYVETQNIAS
+515 
-530 ANHAETQNIA
+530 
-540 SVPAMQNIAYFIRAS
+540 AYFIRAS

-566 KLRSYLI
+566 KLKLYLI

-580 ERRDITSVETY
+580 ETFVRPET
-591 GQTPVE
+591 
-597 TYGRSPVET
+597 
-606 YGRTSSSSQQN
+606 
-617 SSQRNA
+617 NA
-623 IYPKEH
+623 IFPKDN
-629 LSYLGNVINKKAK
+629 LSYLGNVINAK
-642 EFYEL
+642 SREFYEM
-647 HGVRDIESGL
+647 HGVENIEDGL
-657 EKNKSDEELVVMT
+657 EKLRSNDELVVMT
-670 TKHCIRYANNMC
+670 TKHCIRYANNIC

-689 AESLY
+689 ATSLY
-694 LFNDKGRFRLDFDCR
+694 LVNDKGRFRLDFDCR

-715 IKEKN
+715 IKEK

>member
-47 IEALCRHAAIFDA
+47 IEALCKHAALFDA

-67 TLLFD
+67 TLLYD
-72 NELED
+72 SELED

-113 TQCHNIDAEKVKFL
+113 TQCHNIEAEKVKFL

-141 SIEQIKDIRSKTS
+141 SIEQIKDIRSKTT
-154 VPLEYFIHG
+154 VPLEYFVHG

-191 PCRLSWNLENKE
+191 PCRLSWNLENAE
-203 GKRLAN
+203 GKRLIS

-251 TAFYRKT
+251 TAYYRNK
-258 IDEIIERRD
+258 IDEVIAKRD
-267 DICRSSRGESN
+267 DLCRSSRGESN
-278 PTFYPNPEKSFSRG
+278 PSFYPAPEKSFSRG

-315 EYLGTIEKV
+315 EYLGTIEKI
-324 KNKSV
+324 KNKSI
-329 TIKTGKELHNGDGLC
+329 TIRTGKELHNGDGLC

-358 GVLET
+358 AVAENKTRSL
-363 QGIQSQRDTFNVSVQ
+363 SQTI
-378 DSHVGM
+378 
-384 HRMRPL
+384 
-390 QLQDSHVGTHRMR
+390 T
-403 PLQRQTVISNSD
+403 SNTD
-415 ISMTTRFK
+415 ISMATRFK
-423 IEGSKIFRNYD
+423 IEGSKIFRNHD
-434 IVWQKEVEKSQ
+434 NVWEKELEKSN
-445 GNRKIKIDLLFTDTE
+445 GNRKQKISLRFTDTE
-460 DGFALSAKLHNE
+460 DGFALSAKLYNE
-472 DSEYITTY
+472 DSEYVTTNI
-480 LSTEKEIANN
+480 SIDKEVAINT
-490 AEKALE
+490 EKALD
-496 NIKNKLSQWGD
+496 NIKSKLSQWGD
-507 TEFSVETQ
+507 TEFSVEE
-515 NIASANYVETQNIAS
+515 IDVEFGQQTTDNRQQTLS
-530 ANHAETQNIA
+530 T
-540 SVPAMQNIAYFIRAS
+540 AYFIRAS

-566 KLRSYLI
+566 KLKSYLI

-580 ERRDITSVETY
+580 DRRDV
-591 GQTPVE
+591 TPVA
-597 TYGRSPVET
+597 SNV
-606 YGRTSSSSQQN
+606 
-617 SSQRNA
+617 
-623 IYPKEH
+623 IYPKES
-629 LSYLGNVINKKAK
+629 LTYLGNVINEKSR
-642 EFYEL
+642 EFYKR
-647 HGVRDIESGL
+647 HGVEIIEDGL
-657 EKNKSDEELVVMT
+657 EKLRSGDELVVMT
-670 TKHCIRYANNMC
+670 TKHCVRYANNIC

-689 AESLY
+689 ATSLY
-694 LFNDKGRFRLDFDCR
+694 LANDKGRFRLDFDCR

-715 IKEKN
+715 IKEK

>member
-47 IEALCRHAAIFDA
+47 IETLCRHAALFDA

-141 SIEQIKDIRSKTS
+141 SIEQIKDIRSKTT
-154 VPLEYFIHG
+154 VPLEYFVHG

-191 PCRLSWNLENKE
+191 PCRLSWNLENAE
-203 GKRLAN
+203 GKRLAT

-233 TSFKIEGRLKDID
+233 SSFKIEGRLKDID

-278 PTFYPNPEKSFSRG
+278 PAFYPNPEKSFSRG

-329 TIKTGKELHNGDGLC
+329 TIRTGKTLHNGDGLC

-358 GVLET
+358 AVAENKTRSLT
-363 QGIQSQRDTFNVSVQ
+363 
-378 DSHVGM
+378 
-384 HRMRPL
+384 
-390 QLQDSHVGTHRMR
+390 
-403 PLQRQTVISNSD
+403 QTVTSNSD
-415 ISMTTRFK
+415 ISMATRFK
-423 IEGSKIFRNYD
+423 IEGSKIFRNSD
-434 IVWQKEVEKSQ
+434 LVWQKEVEKSQ
-445 GNRKIKIDLLFTDTE
+445 GNRKMKIDLIFTDTE
-460 DGFALSAKLHNE
+460 DGFALSAKLHDT

-507 TEFSVETQ
+507 TEFSVEKI
-515 NIASANYVETQNIAS
+515 NIDFSPVGTRQAT
-530 ANHAETQNIA
+530 
-540 SVPAMQNIAYFIRAS
+540 SVQPIAYFIRAS

-573 EKHRNER
+573 EKHRDER
-580 ERRDITSVETY
+580 ERRDITS
-591 GQTPVE
+591 
-597 TYGRSPVET
+597 
-606 YGRTSSSSQQN
+606 SQQN
-617 SSQRNA
+617 V

-629 LSYLGNVINKKAK
+629 LSYLGNVINKKAR
-642 EFYEL
+642 EFYEF
-647 HGVRDIESGL
+647 HGVKDIEDGL
-657 EKNKSDEELVVMT
+657 EKIKSNDELVVMT
-670 TKHCIRYANNMC
+670 TKHCIRYANNIC

-689 AESLY
+689 ATSLY
-694 LFNDKGRFRLDFDCR
+694 LVNDKGRFRLDFDCR

-715 IKEKN
+715 IKEK

>member
-1 MKKIELLSPAK
+1 MELGVGGVAYCSNKKYLVDLLSVVFSYLCNKHFLMKKIELLSPAK

-47 IEALCRHAAIFDA
+47 IEALCRHAALFDA

-113 TQCHNIDAEKVKFL
+113 TQCHNIEAEKVKFL

-141 SIEQIKDIRSKTS
+141 SIEQIKDIRSKTT

-191 PCRLSWNLENKE
+191 PCRLSWNLENAE
-203 GKRLAN
+203 GKRLIS

-251 TAFYRKT
+251 TAYYRNR
-258 IDEIIERRD
+258 IDEIIAKRD

-278 PTFYPNPEKSFSRG
+278 PTFYPAPEKSFSRG

-324 KNKSV
+324 KNKSI
-329 TIKTGKELHNGDGLC
+329 TIRTGKELHNGDGLC

-358 GVLET
+358 AVAENKTRSL
-363 QGIQSQRDTFNVSVQ
+363 SQTI
-378 DSHVGM
+378 
-384 HRMRPL
+384 
-390 QLQDSHVGTHRMR
+390 T
-403 PLQRQTVISNSD
+403 SNTD
-415 ISMTTRFK
+415 ISMATRFK
-423 IEGSKIFRNYD
+423 IEGSKIFRNSD
-434 IVWQKEVEKSQ
+434 LVWQKEVEKSN
-445 GNRKIKIDLLFTDTE
+445 GNRKQKISLRFTDTE
-460 DGFALSAKLHNE
+460 DGFALSAKLYNE
-472 DSEYITTY
+472 DCEYVTTNI
-480 LSTEKEIANN
+480 SIEKEIAINT
-490 AEKALE
+490 EKALD
-496 NIKNKLSQWGD
+496 NIKSKLSQWGD
-507 TEFSVETQ
+507 TEFAVEKIDVDFGISVETQ
-515 NIASANYVETQNIAS
+515 NIASVQ
-530 ANHAETQNIA
+530 QNIA
-540 SVPAMQNIAYFIRAS
+540 SVPMANSQQPIAYFIRAS

-566 KLRSYLI
+566 KLKSYLI

-580 ERRDITSVETY
+580 DTFVRPET
-591 GQTPVE
+591 
-597 TYGRSPVET
+597 
-606 YGRTSSSSQQN
+606 
-617 SSQRNA
+617 NA
-623 IYPKEH
+623 IFPKDN
-629 LSYLGNVINKKAK
+629 LSYLGNVINKKSR
-642 EFYEL
+642 EFYEM
-647 HGVRDIESGL
+647 HGVENIEDGL
-657 EKNKSDEELVVMT
+657 EKLRSDDELVVMT
-670 TKHCIRYANNMC
+670 TKHCVRYANNIC

-689 AESLY
+689 ATSLY
-694 LFNDKGRFRLDFDCR
+694 LVNDKGRFRLDFDCR

-715 IKEKN
+715 IKEK

>member
-47 IEALCRHAAIFDA
+47 IETLCRHAALFDA

-72 NELED
+72 SELEE

-113 TQCHNIDAEKVKFL
+113 TQCHNIEAEKVKFL

-141 SIEQIKDIRSKTS
+141 SIEQIKDIRSKTT
-154 VPLEYFIHG
+154 VPLEYFVHG

-191 PCRLSWNLENKE
+191 PCRLSWNLENAE
-203 GKRLAN
+203 GKRLVS

-267 DICRSSRGESN
+267 DLCRSSRGESN
-278 PTFYPNPEKSFSRG
+278 PSFNPNPEKSFSRG

-329 TIKTGKELHNGDGLC
+329 TIRTGKTLHNGDGLC

-358 GVLET
+358 AVDENKTRSLT
-363 QGIQSQRDTFNVSVQ
+363 
-378 DSHVGM
+378 
-384 HRMRPL
+384 
-390 QLQDSHVGTHRMR
+390 
-403 PLQRQTVISNSD
+403 QTVTSNTD
-415 ISMTTRFK
+415 VSMMTRFK
-423 IEGSKIFRNYD
+423 IEGSKIFRNSD
-434 IVWQKEVEKSQ
+434 LVWQKEVEKSQ
-445 GNRKIKIDLLFTDTE
+445 GNRKIKIDLRFTDTE
-460 DGFALSAKLHNE
+460 DGFALSARLHNE
-472 DSEYITTY
+472 DATGVTSLQFVTTNI
-480 LSTEKEIANN
+480 SIEKEIANN

-496 NIKNKLSQWGD
+496 NIKNKISQWGD
-507 TEFSVETQ
+507 TEFSVEEIEIFFD
-515 NIASANYVETQNIAS
+515 NIQHTTDNRLCPQESHVDTDGRTS
-530 ANHAETQNIA
+530 T
-540 SVPAMQNIAYFIRAS
+540 AYFIRAS

-566 KLRSYLI
+566 KLKSYLI
-573 EKHRNER
+573 EKHRDER
-580 ERRDITSVETY
+580 ERRDV
-591 GQTPVE
+591 TPVASQDV
-597 TYGRSPVET
+597 TPVA
-606 YGRTSSSSQQN
+606 SQDVTPVA
-617 SSQRNA
+617 SQV
-623 IYPKEH
+623 IYPQTS
-629 LSYLGNVINKKAK
+629 LSYLGNIINNKSR

-647 HGVRDIESGL
+647 HGVKDIEDGL
-657 EKNKSDEELVVMT
+657 EKIKSNDELVVMT
-670 TKHCIRYANNMC
+670 TKHCIRYANNIC

-689 AESLY
+689 ATSLY
-694 LFNDKGRFRLDFDCR
+694 LVNDKGRFRLDFDCR

-715 IKEKN
+715 IKE

>member
-47 IEALCRHAAIFDA
+47 IETLCRHAALFDA

-141 SIEQIKDIRSKTS
+141 SIEQIKDIRSKTT
-154 VPLEYFIHG
+154 VPLEYFVHG

-191 PCRLSWNLENKE
+191 PCRLSWNLENAE
-203 GKRLAN
+203 GKRLAT

-233 TSFKIEGRLKDID
+233 SSFKIEGRLKDID

-251 TAFYRKT
+251 TAFYRKK

-278 PTFYPNPEKSFSRG
+278 PSFYPNPEKSFSRG

-329 TIKTGKELHNGDGLC
+329 TIRTGKTLHNGDGLC

-358 GVLET
+358 AVAENKTRSLT
-363 QGIQSQRDTFNVSVQ
+363 
-378 DSHVGM
+378 
-384 HRMRPL
+384 
-390 QLQDSHVGTHRMR
+390 
-403 PLQRQTVISNSD
+403 QTVTSNSD
-415 ISMTTRFK
+415 ISMATRFK
-423 IEGSKIFRNYD
+423 IEGSKIFRNSD
-434 IVWQKEVEKSQ
+434 LVWQKEVEKSQ
-445 GNRKIKIDLLFTDTE
+445 GNRKMKIDLIFTDTE
-460 DGFALSAKLHNE
+460 DGFALSAKLHDT

-490 AEKALE
+490 ADKALE

-507 TEFSVETQ
+507 TEFVVEEFCFGQQDNETTSHRDVELQKFPVETYGRM
-515 NIASANYVETQNIAS
+515 S
-530 ANHAETQNIA
+530 
-540 SVPAMQNIAYFIRAS
+540 YFIRAS

-573 EKHRNER
+573 EKHRDER
-580 ERRDITSVETY
+580 ERRDVT
-591 GQTPVE
+591 
-597 TYGRSPVET
+597 PVET
-606 YGRTSSSSQQN
+606 YGRTSSQQN
-617 SSQRNA
+617 V

-629 LSYLGNVINKKAK
+629 LSYLGNVINKKAR

-647 HGVRDIESGL
+647 HGVKDIEDGL
-657 EKNKSDEELVVMT
+657 EKIKSNDELVVMT
-670 TKHCIRYANNMC
+670 TKHCIRYANNIC

-689 AESLY
+689 ATSLY
-694 LFNDKGRFRLDFDCR
+694 LVNDKGRFRLDFDCR

-715 IKEKN
+715 IKEK

>member
-47 IEALCRHAAIFDA
+47 IEALCKHAALFDA

-67 TLLFD
+67 TLLYD
-72 NELED
+72 SELED

-113 TQCHNIDAEKVKFL
+113 TQCHNIEAEKVKFL

-141 SIEQIKDIRSKTS
+141 SIEQIKDIRSKTT
-154 VPLEYFIHG
+154 VPLEYFVHG

-191 PCRLSWNLENKE
+191 PCRLSWNLENAE
-203 GKRLAN
+203 GKRLIS

-233 TSFKIEGRLKDID
+233 TSFKIEGRLKDVD

-251 TAFYRKT
+251 TAYYRKT

-267 DICRSSRGESN
+267 DICRSSRGESS
-278 PTFYPNPEKSFSRG
+278 PSFYPAPEKSFSRG

-324 KNKSV
+324 KNKSI

-358 GVLET
+358 AVDKSQQDNKSTRQQGV
-363 QGIQSQRDTFNVSVQ
+363 R
-378 DSHVGM
+378 
-384 HRMRPL
+384 L
-390 QLQDSHVGTHRMR
+390 QT
-403 PLQRQTVISNSD
+403 ISSNTD
-415 ISMTTRFK
+415 ISMATRFK
-423 IEGSKIFRNYD
+423 IEGSKIFRNHD
-434 IVWQKEVEKSQ
+434 NVWEKELEKSN
-445 GNRKIKIDLLFTDTE
+445 GNRKQKISLRFSDTE
-460 DGFALSAKLHNE
+460 DGFALSAKLYNT
-472 DSEYITTY
+472 DSEYITTNI
-480 LSTEKEIANN
+480 SIEKEVAINT
-490 AEKALE
+490 EKALD
-496 NIKNKLSQWGD
+496 NIKSKLSQWGD
-507 TEFSVETQ
+507 TEFSVEEIKVDFEDYKTTRPQ
-515 NIASANYVETQNIAS
+515 DYKSET
-530 ANHAETQNIA
+530 T
-540 SVPAMQNIAYFIRAS
+540 AYFIRAS

-566 KLRSYLI
+566 KLKSYLI

-580 ERRDITSVETY
+580 ETFIRPEI
-591 GQTPVE
+591 
-597 TYGRSPVET
+597 
-606 YGRTSSSSQQN
+606 N
-617 SSQRNA
+617 
-623 IYPKEH
+623 ILYPMEKV
-629 LSYLGNVINKKAK
+629 SYLGNVINEKSR
-642 EFYEL
+642 EFYKR
-647 HGVRDIESGL
+647 HGVEIIEDGL
-657 EKNKSDEELVVMT
+657 EKLRSNDELVVMT
-670 TKHCIRYANNMC
+670 TKHCVRYANNIC

-689 AESLY
+689 ASSLY
-694 LFNDKGRFRLDFDCR
+694 LVNDKGRFRLDFDCR

-715 IKEKN
+715 IKEK

>member
-47 IEALCRHAAIFDA
+47 IEALCRHAALFDA

-113 TQCHNIDAEKVKFL
+113 TQCHNIEAEKVKFL

-141 SIEQIKDIRSKTS
+141 SIEQIKDIRSKTT

-191 PCRLSWNLENKE
+191 PCRLSWNLENAE
-203 GKRLAN
+203 GKRLIS

-251 TAFYRKT
+251 TAYYRNR
-258 IDEIIERRD
+258 IDEIIAKRD

-278 PTFYPNPEKSFSRG
+278 PTFYPAPEKSFSRG

-315 EYLGTIEKV
+315 EYLGTIEKI
-324 KNKSV
+324 KNKSI

-358 GVLET
+358 AVAENKTRSLT
-363 QGIQSQRDTFNVSVQ
+363 QTIT
-378 DSHVGM
+378 
-384 HRMRPL
+384 
-390 QLQDSHVGTHRMR
+390 
-403 PLQRQTVISNSD
+403 SNTD
-415 ISMTTRFK
+415 ISMATRFK
-423 IEGSKIFRNYD
+423 IEGSKIFRNSD
-434 IVWQKEVEKSQ
+434 LVWQKEVEKSN
-445 GNRKIKIDLLFTDTE
+445 GNRKQKISLRFTDTE
-460 DGFALSAKLHNE
+460 DGFALSAKLYNE
-472 DSEYITTY
+472 DCEYVTTNI
-480 LSTEKEIANN
+480 SIEKEIAINT
-490 AEKALE
+490 EKALD
-496 NIKNKLSQWGD
+496 NIKSKLSQWGD
-507 TEFSVETQ
+507 TEFAVEEIDVLFGQQTTDNGQ
-515 NIASANYVETQNIAS
+515 QTSSIAYKSEPMANSQ
-530 ANHAETQNIA
+530 Q
-540 SVPAMQNIAYFIRAS
+540 PIAYFIRAS

-566 KLRSYLI
+566 KLKSHLI

-580 ERRDITSVETY
+580 ETFVRPET
-591 GQTPVE
+591 
-597 TYGRSPVET
+597 
-606 YGRTSSSSQQN
+606 
-617 SSQRNA
+617 NA
-623 IYPKEH
+623 IFPKDN
-629 LSYLGNVINKKAK
+629 LSYLGNVINKKSR
-642 EFYEL
+642 EFYEM
-647 HGVRDIESGL
+647 HGVENIEDGL
-657 EKNKSDEELVVMT
+657 EKLRSNDELVVMT
-670 TKHCIRYANNMC
+670 TKHCVRYANNIC

-689 AESLY
+689 ATSLY
-694 LFNDKGRFRLDFDCR
+694 LVNDKGRFRLDFDCR

-715 IKEKN
+715 IKEK

>member
-47 IEALCRHAAIFDA
+47 IENLCRHAALFDA

-141 SIEQIKDIRSKTS
+141 SIEQIKDIRSKTT
-154 VPLEYFIHG
+154 VPLEYFVHG

-191 PCRLSWNLENKE
+191 PCRLSWNLENVE
-203 GKRLAN
+203 GKRLAT

-233 TSFKIEGRLKDID
+233 SSFKIEGRLKDID

-278 PTFYPNPEKSFSRG
+278 PAFYPNPEKSFSRG

-329 TIKTGKELHNGDGLC
+329 TIRTNKELHNGDGLC

-358 GVLET
+358 AVAENKTRSLT
-363 QGIQSQRDTFNVSVQ
+363 
-378 DSHVGM
+378 
-384 HRMRPL
+384 
-390 QLQDSHVGTHRMR
+390 
-403 PLQRQTVISNSD
+403 QTVTSNSD
-415 ISMTTRFK
+415 ISMATRFK
-423 IEGSKIFRNYD
+423 IEGSKIFRNSD
-434 IVWQKEVEKSQ
+434 LVWQKEVEKSQ
-445 GNRKIKIDLLFTDTE
+445 GNRKMKIDLIFTDTE
-460 DGFALSAKLHNE
+460 DGFALSAKLHNT

-496 NIKNKLSQWGD
+496 NIKSKLSQWGD
-507 TEFSVETQ
+507 TEFMVENIEIFFDNGQQTTDNRLCPQESHVETYGRM
-515 NIASANYVETQNIAS
+515 S
-530 ANHAETQNIA
+530 
-540 SVPAMQNIAYFIRAS
+540 YFIRAS

-566 KLRSYLI
+566 KLRAYLI

-580 ERRDITSVETY
+580 ERRNIT
-591 GQTPVE
+591 
-597 TYGRSPVET
+597 
-606 YGRTSSSSQQN
+606 SSQQN
-617 SSQRNA
+617 V

-642 EFYEL
+642 EFYEF
-647 HGVRDIESGL
+647 HGVKDIEDGL
-657 EKNKSDEELVVMT
+657 EKIKSNDELVVMT
-670 TKHCIRYANNMC
+670 TKHCIRYANNIC

-689 AESLY
+689 ATSLY
-694 LFNDKGRFRLDFDCR
+694 LVNDKGRFRLDFDCR

-715 IKEKN
+715 IKEKFI

>member
-47 IEALCRHAAIFDA
+47 IETLCRHAALFDA

-141 SIEQIKDIRSKTS
+141 SIEQIKDIRSKTT
-154 VPLEYFIHG
+154 VPLEYFVHG

-191 PCRLSWNLENKE
+191 PCRLSWNLENAE
-203 GKRLAN
+203 GKRLAT

-233 TSFKIEGRLKDID
+233 SSFKIEGRLKDID

-258 IDEIIERRD
+258 IDEIIERLD
-267 DICRSSRGESN
+267 DVCRSSRGESN
-278 PTFYPNPEKSFSRG
+278 PAFYPNPEKSFSRG

-329 TIKTGKELHNGDGLC
+329 TIRTNKELHNGDGLC

-358 GVLET
+358 AV
-363 QGIQSQRDTFNVSVQ
+363 SRDASMLPTIKHIDTSKNRQ
-378 DSHVGM
+378 I
-384 HRMRPL
+384 
-390 QLQDSHVGTHRMR
+390 
-403 PLQRQTVISNSD
+403 QRQTVTSNSD
-415 ISMTTRFK
+415 ISMMTRFK
-423 IEGSKIFRNYD
+423 IEGSKIFRNSD
-434 IVWQKEVEKSQ
+434 LVWQKEVEKSQ
-445 GNRKIKIDLLFTDTE
+445 GNRKIKIDLIFTDTE
-460 DGFALSAKLHNE
+460 DGFALSAKLHGT

-496 NIKNKLSQWGD
+496 NIKNKISQWGD
-507 TEFSVETQ
+507 TEFSVEEIEIFFDNRQQTTDNRLCPQ
-515 NIASANYVETQNIAS
+515 ESHVDTDGRTS
-530 ANHAETQNIA
+530 T
-540 SVPAMQNIAYFIRAS
+540 AYFIRAS

-566 KLRSYLI
+566 KLKSHLI
-573 EKHRNER
+573 EKHRDER
-580 ERRDITSVETY
+580 ERRDV
-591 GQTPVE
+591 TPVA
-597 TYGRSPVET
+597 
-606 YGRTSSSSQQN
+606 SQV
-617 SSQRNA
+617 
-623 IYPKEH
+623 IYPQTS
-629 LSYLGNVINKKAK
+629 LSYLGNVINNKAR

-647 HGVRDIESGL
+647 HGVKDIEDGL
-657 EKNKSDEELVVMT
+657 EKLKSNDELVVMT
-670 TKHCIRYANNMC
+670 TKHCIRYANNIC

-689 AESLY
+689 ATSLY
-694 LFNDKGRFRLDFDCR
+694 LVNDKGRFRLDFDCR

-715 IKEKN
+715 IREK

>member
-47 IEALCRHAAIFDA
+47 IEALCKHAALFDA

-113 TQCHNIDAEKVKFL
+113 TQCHNIEAEKVKFL

-141 SIEQIKDIRSKTS
+141 SIEQIKDIRSKTT

-191 PCRLSWNLENKE
+191 PCRLSWNLENAE
-203 GKRLAN
+203 GKRLIS

-251 TAFYRKT
+251 TAYYRNR
-258 IDEIIERRD
+258 IDEIIAKRD
-267 DICRSSRGESN
+267 DICRSSRGGSN
-278 PTFYPNPEKSFSRG
+278 PTFYPAPEKSFSRG

-324 KNKSV
+324 KNKSI
-329 TIKTGKELHNGDGLC
+329 TIRTGKELHNGDGLC

-358 GVLET
+358 AVAENKTRSLT
-363 QGIQSQRDTFNVSVQ
+363 QTIT
-378 DSHVGM
+378 
-384 HRMRPL
+384 
-390 QLQDSHVGTHRMR
+390 
-403 PLQRQTVISNSD
+403 SNTD
-415 ISMTTRFK
+415 ISMATRFK
-423 IEGSKIFRNYD
+423 IEGSKIFRNSD
-434 IVWQKEVEKSQ
+434 LVWQKEVEKSN
-445 GNRKIKIDLLFTDTE
+445 GNRKQKISLRFTDTE
-460 DGFALSAKLHNE
+460 DGFALSAKLYNE
-472 DSEYITTY
+472 DCEYITTNI
-480 LSTEKEIANN
+480 SIEKEVAINT
-490 AEKALE
+490 EKALD
-496 NIKNKLSQWGD
+496 NIKSKLSQWGD
-507 TEFSVETQ
+507 TEFAVEEIDV
-515 NIASANYVETQNIAS
+515 NFKDYKSEPMANSQ
-530 ANHAETQNIA
+530 Q
-540 SVPAMQNIAYFIRAS
+540 PIAYFIRAS
-555 VLGEMKKDLVE
+555 ILGEMKKDLVE
-566 KLRSYLI
+566 KLKSYLV

-580 ERRDITSVETY
+580 ETFVRPET
-591 GQTPVE
+591 
-597 TYGRSPVET
+597 
-606 YGRTSSSSQQN
+606 
-617 SSQRNA
+617 NA
-623 IYPKEH
+623 IFPKDN
-629 LSYLGNVINKKAK
+629 LSYLGNVINKKSR
-642 EFYEL
+642 EFYES
-647 HGVRDIESGL
+647 HGVEIIEDGL
-657 EKNKSDEELVVMT
+657 EKLRSDDELVVMT
-670 TKHCIRYANNMC
+670 TKHCVRYANNIC

-689 AESLY
+689 ATSLY
-694 LFNDKGRFRLDFDCR
+694 LVNDKGRFRLDFDCR

-715 IKEKN
+715 IKEI

>member
-47 IEALCRHAAIFDA
+47 IETLCRHAALFDA

-77 ARKLAYDCWNAGVDA
+77 ARKRAYDCWNAGVDA

-141 SIEQIKDIRSKTS
+141 SIEQIKDIRSKTT
-154 VPLEYFIHG
+154 VPLEYFVHG

-191 PCRLSWNLENKE
+191 PCRLSWNLENAE
-203 GKRLAN
+203 GKRLAT

-233 TSFKIEGRLKDID
+233 SSFKIEGRLKDID

-278 PTFYPNPEKSFSRG
+278 PAFYPNPEKSFSRG

-329 TIKTGKELHNGDGLC
+329 TIRTGKTLHNGDGLC

-358 GVLET
+358 AVAENKTRSLT
-363 QGIQSQRDTFNVSVQ
+363 
-378 DSHVGM
+378 
-384 HRMRPL
+384 
-390 QLQDSHVGTHRMR
+390 
-403 PLQRQTVISNSD
+403 QTVTSNSD
-415 ISMTTRFK
+415 ISMATRFK
-423 IEGSKIFRNYD
+423 IEGSKIFRNSD
-434 IVWQKEVEKSQ
+434 LVWQKEVEKSQ
-445 GNRKIKIDLLFTDTE
+445 GNRKMKIDLIFTDTE
-460 DGFALSAKLHNE
+460 DGFALSAKLHDT

-496 NIKNKLSQWGD
+496 NIKSKLSQWGD
-507 TEFSVETQ
+507 TEFMVENIEIFFDNGQQTTDNRLCPQESHVETYGRM
-515 NIASANYVETQNIAS
+515 S
-530 ANHAETQNIA
+530 
-540 SVPAMQNIAYFIRAS
+540 YFIRAS

-573 EKHRNER
+573 EKHRDER
-580 ERRDITSVETY
+580 ERRNIT
-591 GQTPVE
+591 
-597 TYGRSPVET
+597 
-606 YGRTSSSSQQN
+606 SSQQN
-617 SSQRNA
+617 V

-629 LSYLGNVINKKAK
+629 LSYLGNVINKKAR

-647 HGVRDIESGL
+647 HGVKDIEDGL
-657 EKNKSDEELVVMT
+657 EKIKSNDELVVMT
-670 TKHCIRYANNMC
+670 TKHCIRYANNIC

-689 AESLY
+689 ATSLY
-694 LFNDKGRFRLDFDCR
+694 LVNDKGRFRLDFDCR

-715 IKEKN
+715 IKEK

>member
-1 MKKIELLSPAK
+1 MTCSLVVSLSFVIFATNISFMKKIELLSPAK

-47 IEALCRHAAIFDA
+47 IETLCRHAALFDA

-141 SIEQIKDIRSKTS
+141 SIEQIKDIRSKTT

-191 PCRLSWNLENKE
+191 PCRLSWNLENAE
-203 GKRLAN
+203 GRRLVT

-278 PTFYPNPEKSFSRG
+278 PAFYPNPEKSFSRG

-329 TIKTGKELHNGDGLC
+329 TIRTGKTLHNGDGLC

-358 GVLET
+358 AVSRDASMLPT
-363 QGIQSQRDTFNVSVQ
+363 IKHIDTSKNRQS
-378 DSHVGM
+378 
-384 HRMRPL
+384 
-390 QLQDSHVGTHRMR
+390 
-403 PLQRQTVISNSD
+403 QRQTVTSNSD
-415 ISMTTRFK
+415 ISMATRFK
-423 IEGSKIFRNYD
+423 IEGSKIFRNSD
-434 IVWQKEVEKSQ
+434 LVWQKEVEKSQ
-445 GNRKIKIDLLFTDTE
+445 GNRKMKIDLIFTDTE
-460 DGFALSAKLHNE
+460 DGFALSAKLHDT

-480 LSTEKEIANN
+480 LSAEKEIANN

-507 TEFSVETQ
+507 TEFSVEEFCFSHQ
-515 NIASANYVETQNIAS
+515 VAESPSHRDVELQKFPVETYGRMS
-530 ANHAETQNIA
+530 
-540 SVPAMQNIAYFIRAS
+540 YFIRAS

-580 ERRDITSVETY
+580 ERRDITS
-591 GQTPVE
+591 
-597 TYGRSPVET
+597 
-606 YGRTSSSSQQN
+606 SQQN
-617 SSQRNA
+617 I

-629 LSYLGNVINKKAK
+629 LTYLGNVINKKAR

-647 HGVRDIESGL
+647 HGVIDIEDGL
-657 EKNKSDEELVVMT
+657 EKIKSNDELVVMT
-670 TKHCIRYANNMC
+670 TKHCIRYANNIC

-689 AESLY
+689 ATSLY
-694 LFNDKGRFRLDFDCR
+694 MVNDKGRFRLDFDCR

-715 IKEKN
+715 IKEK

>member
-47 IEALCRHAAIFDA
+47 IEALCRHAALFDA

-72 NELED
+72 NELD
-77 ARKLAYDCWNAGVDA
+77 QARKLAYDCWNAGVDA

-103 DMPPIALHAS
+103 DDMPPIALHAS
-113 TQCHNIDAEKVKFL
+113 TQCHNIEAEKVKFL

-141 SIEQIKDIRSKTS
+141 SIDEIKDIRSKTS

-191 PCRLSWNLENKE
+191 PCRLAWNLENKD
-203 GKRLAN
+203 GKRLIS

-233 TSFKIEGRLKDID
+233 SSFKIEGRLKDID

-251 TAFYRKT
+251 TAYYRNK
-258 IDEIIERRD
+258 IDEVIAKRD
-267 DICRSSRGESN
+267 DLCRSSRGESN
-278 PTFYPNPEKSFSRG
+278 PTFYPAPEKSFSRG

-324 KNKSV
+324 KNKSI
-329 TIKTGKELHNGDGLC
+329 TIRTGKELHNGDGLC

-358 GVLET
+358 AVAENKTRSL
-363 QGIQSQRDTFNVSVQ
+363 SQTI
-378 DSHVGM
+378 
-384 HRMRPL
+384 
-390 QLQDSHVGTHRMR
+390 T
-403 PLQRQTVISNSD
+403 SNTD
-415 ISMTTRFK
+415 ISMATRFK
-423 IEGSKIFRNYD
+423 IEGSKIFRNHD
-434 IVWQKEVEKSQ
+434 NVWEKELEKSN
-445 GNRKIKIDLLFTDTE
+445 GNRKIKISLRFTDTE
-460 DGFALSAKLHNE
+460 DGFALSAKLYNE
-472 DSEYITTY
+472 DSEYVTTNI
-480 LSTEKEIANN
+480 SIEKEIAINT
-490 AEKALE
+490 EKALD
-496 NIKNKLSQWGD
+496 NIKSKLSQWGD
-507 TEFSVETQ
+507 TEFSVEEIDVDFNDNGQQLTDNRYRCLSQ
-515 NIASANYVETQNIAS
+515 SK
-530 ANHAETQNIA
+530 AELDTSTSTVTEESQ
-540 SVPAMQNIAYFIRAS
+540 IAYFIRAS

-566 KLRSYLI
+566 KLKSYLV

-580 ERRDITSVETY
+580 ETFVRPET
-591 GQTPVE
+591 
-597 TYGRSPVET
+597 
-606 YGRTSSSSQQN
+606 
-617 SSQRNA
+617 NA
-623 IYPKEH
+623 IFPKDN
-629 LSYLGNVINKKAK
+629 LSYLGNVINKKSR
-642 EFYEL
+642 EFYER
-647 HGVRDIESGL
+647 HGVEIIEDGL
-657 EKNKSDEELVVMT
+657 EKLHSNEETVVMT
-670 TKHCIRYANNMC
+670 TKHCVRYANNIC
-682 SKEIGKP
+682 CKEIGKP

-694 LFNDKGRFRLDFDCR
+694 LFNEKGRFRLDFDCR

-715 IKEKN
+715 IKEK

>member
-47 IEALCRHAAIFDA
+47 IEALCRHAALFDA

-67 TLLFD
+67 TLLYD
-72 NELED
+72 SELED

-113 TQCHNIDAEKVKFL
+113 TQCHNIEAEKVKFL

-141 SIEQIKDIRSKTS
+141 SIEQIKDIRSKTT
-154 VPLEYFIHG
+154 VPLEYFVHG

-191 PCRLSWNLENKE
+191 PCRLSWNLENAE
-203 GKRLAN
+203 GKRLIS

-251 TAFYRKT
+251 TAYYRNK
-258 IDEIIERRD
+258 IDEVIAKRD
-267 DICRSSRGESN
+267 DLCRSSRGESS
-278 PTFYPNPEKSFSRG
+278 PSFYPAPEKSFSRG

-315 EYLGTIEKV
+315 EYLGTIEKI
-324 KNKSV
+324 KNKSI
-329 TIKTGKELHNGDGLC
+329 TIRTGKELHNGDGLC

-358 GVLET
+358 AVAENKTRSL
-363 QGIQSQRDTFNVSVQ
+363 SQTI
-378 DSHVGM
+378 
-384 HRMRPL
+384 
-390 QLQDSHVGTHRMR
+390 T
-403 PLQRQTVISNSD
+403 SNTD
-415 ISMTTRFK
+415 ISMATRFK
-423 IEGSKIFRNYD
+423 IEGSKIFRNHD
-434 IVWQKEVEKSQ
+434 NVWEKELEKSN
-445 GNRKIKIDLLFTDTE
+445 GNRKQKISLRFTDTE
-460 DGFALSAKLHNE
+460 NGFALSAKLYNE
-472 DSEYITTY
+472 DSEYVTTNI
-480 LSTEKEIANN
+480 SIDKEVAINT
-490 AEKALE
+490 EKALD
-496 NIKNKLSQWGD
+496 NIKSKLSQWGD
-507 TEFSVETQ
+507 TEFSVEE
-515 NIASANYVETQNIAS
+515 IDVEFGQQTTDNGQQTLS
-530 ANHAETQNIA
+530 T
-540 SVPAMQNIAYFIRAS
+540 AYFIRAS

-566 KLRSYLI
+566 KLKSYLI

-580 ERRDITSVETY
+580 DRRDV
-591 GQTPVE
+591 TPVA
-597 TYGRSPVET
+597 SNV
-606 YGRTSSSSQQN
+606 
-617 SSQRNA
+617 
-623 IYPKEH
+623 IYPKES
-629 LSYLGNVINKKAK
+629 LTYLGNVINEKSR
-642 EFYEL
+642 EFYKR
-647 HGVRDIESGL
+647 HGVEIIEDGL
-657 EKNKSDEELVVMT
+657 EKLRSGDELVVMT
-670 TKHCIRYANNMC
+670 TKHCVRYANNIC

-689 AESLY
+689 ATSLY
-694 LFNDKGRFRLDFDCR
+694 LANDKGRFRLDFDCR

-715 IKEKN
+715 IKEK

>member
-47 IEALCRHAAIFDA
+47 IEALCKHAALFDA

-67 TLLFD
+67 TLLYD
-72 NELED
+72 SELED

-113 TQCHNIDAEKVKFL
+113 TQCHNIEAEKVKFL

-141 SIEQIKDIRSKTS
+141 SIEQIKDIKSKTT
-154 VPLEYFIHG
+154 VPLEYFVHG

-191 PCRLSWNLENKE
+191 PCRLSWNLENAE
-203 GKRLAN
+203 GKRLIS

-233 TSFKIEGRLKDID
+233 TSFKIEGRLKDVD

-251 TAFYRKT
+251 TAYYRNK
-258 IDEIIERRD
+258 IDEVIAKRD
-267 DICRSSRGESN
+267 DICRSSRGESS
-278 PTFYPNPEKSFSRG
+278 PSFYPAPEKSFSRG

-324 KNKSV
+324 KNKSI

-358 GVLET
+358 AVDKSQQDNKSTRQQGV
-363 QGIQSQRDTFNVSVQ
+363 R
-378 DSHVGM
+378 
-384 HRMRPL
+384 L
-390 QLQDSHVGTHRMR
+390 QT
-403 PLQRQTVISNSD
+403 ISSNTD
-415 ISMTTRFK
+415 ISMATRFK
-423 IEGSKIFRNYD
+423 IEGSKIFRNHD
-434 IVWQKEVEKSQ
+434 NVWEKELEKSH
-445 GNRKIKIDLLFTDTE
+445 GNRKQKISLRFSDTE
-460 DGFALSAKLHNE
+460 NGFALSAKLYNT
-472 DSEYITTY
+472 DSEYITTNI
-480 LSTEKEIANN
+480 SIEKEVAINT
-490 AEKALE
+490 EKALD
-496 NIKNKLSQWGD
+496 NIKSKLSQWGD
-507 TEFSVETQ
+507 TEFFVEEIDVDFEDYKTTRPQ
-515 NIASANYVETQNIAS
+515 DYKSET
-530 ANHAETQNIA
+530 T
-540 SVPAMQNIAYFIRAS
+540 AYFIRAS

-566 KLRSYLI
+566 KLKSHLI

-580 ERRDITSVETY
+580 DTRKTDATGVTSL
-591 GQTPVE
+591 PV
-597 TYGRSPVET
+597 
-606 YGRTSSSSQQN
+606 
-617 SSQRNA
+617 
-623 IYPKEH
+623 YPKES
-629 LSYLGNVINKKAK
+629 LTYLGNVINEKSR
-642 EFYEL
+642 EFYKK
-647 HGVRDIESGL
+647 HGVEIIEDGL
-657 EKNKSDEELVVMT
+657 EKLRSNDELVVMT
-670 TKHCIRYANNMC
+670 TKHCVRYANNIC

-689 AESLY
+689 ASSLY
-694 LFNDKGRFRLDFDCR
+694 LVNDKGRFRLDFDCR

-715 IKEKN
+715 IKEK

>member
-47 IEALCRHAAIFDA
+47 IETLCRHAALFDA

-77 ARKLAYDCWNAGVDA
+77 ARKLAYDCWNVGVDA

-141 SIEQIKDIRSKTS
+141 SIEQIKDIRSKTT

-191 PCRLSWNLENKE
+191 PCRLSWNLENAE
-203 GKRLAN
+203 GKRLAT

-233 TSFKIEGRLKDID
+233 SSFKIEGRLKDID

-251 TAFYRKT
+251 TAFYRKK

-278 PTFYPNPEKSFSRG
+278 PAFYPNPEKSFSRG

-329 TIKTGKELHNGDGLC
+329 IIRTGKTLHNGDGLC

-358 GVLET
+358 AVAENKTRSLT
-363 QGIQSQRDTFNVSVQ
+363 
-378 DSHVGM
+378 
-384 HRMRPL
+384 
-390 QLQDSHVGTHRMR
+390 
-403 PLQRQTVISNSD
+403 QTVTSNSD
-415 ISMTTRFK
+415 ISMATRFK
-423 IEGSKIFRNYD
+423 IEGSKIFRNSD
-434 IVWQKEVEKSQ
+434 LVWQKEVEKSQ
-445 GNRKIKIDLLFTDTE
+445 GNRKMKIDLIFTDTE
-460 DGFALSAKLHNE
+460 DGFALSAKLHDT

-507 TEFSVETQ
+507 TEFVVEEFYFSQQDNETTSHRDVELQKFPVETYGRM
-515 NIASANYVETQNIAS
+515 S
-530 ANHAETQNIA
+530 
-540 SVPAMQNIAYFIRAS
+540 YFIRAS

-573 EKHRNER
+573 DKHRNER
-580 ERRDITSVETY
+580 ERRDITS
-591 GQTPVE
+591 
-597 TYGRSPVET
+597 
-606 YGRTSSSSQQN
+606 SQQN
-617 SSQRNA
+617 I

-629 LSYLGNVINKKAK
+629 LSYLGNVINKKAR

-647 HGVRDIESGL
+647 HGVKDIEDGL
-657 EKNKSDEELVVMT
+657 EKIKSNDELVVMT
-670 TKHCIRYANNMC
+670 TKHCIRYANNIC

-689 AESLY
+689 ATSLY
-694 LFNDKGRFRLDFDCR
+694 LVNDKGRFRLDFDCR

-715 IKEKN
+715 IKEK

>member
-47 IEALCRHAAIFDA
+47 IETLCRHAALFDA

-141 SIEQIKDIRSKTS
+141 SIEQIKDIRSKTT
-154 VPLEYFIHG
+154 VPLEYFVHG

-191 PCRLSWNLENKE
+191 PCRLSWNLENAE
-203 GKRLAN
+203 GKRLVT

-233 TSFKIEGRLKDID
+233 SSFKIEGRLKDID

-267 DICRSSRGESN
+267 DICRSSRGEST
-278 PTFYPNPEKSFSRG
+278 PAFYPNPEKSFSRG

-329 TIKTGKELHNGDGLC
+329 TIRTGKTLHNGDGLC

-358 GVLET
+358 AVAENKTRSLT
-363 QGIQSQRDTFNVSVQ
+363 
-378 DSHVGM
+378 
-384 HRMRPL
+384 
-390 QLQDSHVGTHRMR
+390 
-403 PLQRQTVISNSD
+403 QTVTSNSD
-415 ISMTTRFK
+415 ISMATRFK
-423 IEGSKIFRNYD
+423 IEGSKIFRNSD
-434 IVWQKEVEKSQ
+434 LVWQKEVEKSQ
-445 GNRKIKIDLLFTDTE
+445 GNRKMKINLIFTDTE
-460 DGFALSAKLHNE
+460 DGFALSVKLHDT

-507 TEFSVETQ
+507 TEFVVEEFYFSQQDNETTRQRDVELQKFPVETYGRM
-515 NIASANYVETQNIAS
+515 S
-530 ANHAETQNIA
+530 
-540 SVPAMQNIAYFIRAS
+540 YFIRAS

-573 EKHRNER
+573 EKHRDER
-580 ERRDITSVETY
+580 ERRDITS
-591 GQTPVE
+591 
-597 TYGRSPVET
+597 
-606 YGRTSSSSQQN
+606 SQQN
-617 SSQRNA
+617 T
-623 IYPKEH
+623 IYPQEH
-629 LSYLGNVINKKAK
+629 LSYLGNVINKKAR

-647 HGVRDIESGL
+647 HGVKDIEDGL
-657 EKNKSDEELVVMT
+657 EKIKSNDELVVMT
-670 TKHCIRYANNMC
+670 TKHCIRYANNIC

-689 AESLY
+689 ATSLY
-694 LFNDKGRFRLDFDCR
+694 LVNDKGRFRLDFDCR

-715 IKEKN
+715 IKEK

>member
-47 IEALCRHAAIFDA
+47 IETLCRHAALFDA

-72 NELED
+72 SELEE
-77 ARKLAYDCWNAGVDA
+77 ARKIAYDCWNAGVDA

-113 TQCHNIDAEKVKFL
+113 TQCHNIEAEKVKFL

-141 SIEQIKDIRSKTS
+141 SIEQIKDIRSKTT
-154 VPLEYFIHG
+154 VPLEYFVHG

-191 PCRLSWNLENKE
+191 PCRLAWNLENAE
-203 GKRLAN
+203 GKRLVS

-267 DICRSSRGESN
+267 DLCRSSRGESN
-278 PTFYPNPEKSFSRG
+278 PSFYPNPEKSFSRG

-329 TIKTGKELHNGDGLC
+329 TIRTNKELHNGDGLC

-358 GVLET
+358 AVGRDASEGRKVA
-363 QGIQSQRDTFNVSVQ
+363 GSQS
-378 DSHVGM
+378 
-384 HRMRPL
+384 HRVIK
-390 QLQDSHVGTHRMR
+390 S
-403 PLQRQTVISNSD
+403 QTVTSNTD
-415 ISMTTRFK
+415 VSMMTRFK
-423 IEGSKIFRNYD
+423 IEGSKIFRNSD
-434 IVWQKEVEKSQ
+434 LAWQKEVEKSS
-445 GNRKIKIDLLFTDTE
+445 GNRKIKIDLRFTDTE

-472 DSEYITTY
+472 DSEYVTTNI
-480 LSTEKEIANN
+480 SIEKEIANN

-507 TEFSVETQ
+507 TEFSV
-515 NIASANYVETQNIAS
+515 VETRLATSINMG
-530 ANHAETQNIA
+530 TQQATSINMGTRQATSINMGTQQA
-540 SVPAMQNIAYFIRAS
+540 TSVQPIAYFIRAS
-555 VLGEMKKDLVE
+555 VLGEMKKNLVE
-566 KLRSYLI
+566 KLKSYLI

-580 ERRDITSVETY
+580 DTFVKQKT
-591 GQTPVE
+591 
-597 TYGRSPVET
+597 
-606 YGRTSSSSQQN
+606 
-617 SSQRNA
+617 NA
-623 IYPKEH
+623 IYPQTS
-629 LSYLGNVINKKAK
+629 LSYLGNVINNKSR

-647 HGVRDIESGL
+647 HGVTDIEDGL
-657 EKNKSDEELVVMT
+657 ERIKSNDELVVMT
-670 TKHCIRYANNMC
+670 TKHCIRYANNIC

-689 AESLY
+689 ATSLY
-694 LFNDKGRFRLDFDCR
+694 LINDKGRFRLDFDCR
-709 NCCMKV
+709 NCYMKV
-715 IKEKN
+715 IKEK

>member
-47 IEALCRHAAIFDA
+47 IETLCRHAALFDA

-141 SIEQIKDIRSKTS
+141 SIEQIKDIRSKTT
-154 VPLEYFIHG
+154 VPLEYFVHG

-191 PCRLSWNLENKE
+191 PCRLSWNLENAE
-203 GKRLAN
+203 GKRLVT

-233 TSFKIEGRLKDID
+233 SSFKIEGRLKDID

-278 PTFYPNPEKSFSRG
+278 PAFYPNPEKSFSRG

-329 TIKTGKELHNGDGLC
+329 TIRTGKTLHNGDGLC

-358 GVLET
+358 AVAENKTRSLT
-363 QGIQSQRDTFNVSVQ
+363 
-378 DSHVGM
+378 
-384 HRMRPL
+384 
-390 QLQDSHVGTHRMR
+390 
-403 PLQRQTVISNSD
+403 QTVTSNSD
-415 ISMTTRFK
+415 ISMATRFK
-423 IEGSKIFRNYD
+423 IEGSKIFRNSD
-434 IVWQKEVEKSQ
+434 LVWQKEVEKSQ
-445 GNRKIKIDLLFTDTE
+445 GNRKMKIDLIFTDTE
-460 DGFALSAKLHNE
+460 DGFALSAKLHDT

-496 NIKNKLSQWGD
+496 NIKSKLSQWGD
-507 TEFSVETQ
+507 TEFMVENIEIFFDNGQQTTDNRLCPQESHVETYGRM
-515 NIASANYVETQNIAS
+515 S
-530 ANHAETQNIA
+530 
-540 SVPAMQNIAYFIRAS
+540 YFIRAS

-573 EKHRNER
+573 EKHRDER
-580 ERRDITSVETY
+580 ERRNIT
-591 GQTPVE
+591 
-597 TYGRSPVET
+597 
-606 YGRTSSSSQQN
+606 SSQQN
-617 SSQRNA
+617 V

-629 LSYLGNVINKKAK
+629 LSYLGNVINKKAR

-647 HGVRDIESGL
+647 HGVKDIEDGL
-657 EKNKSDEELVVMT
+657 EKIKSNDELVVMT
-670 TKHCIRYANNMC
+670 TKHCIRYANNIC

-689 AESLY
+689 AASLY
-694 LFNDKGRFRLDFDCR
+694 LVNDKGRFRLDFDCR

-715 IKEKN
+715 IKEK